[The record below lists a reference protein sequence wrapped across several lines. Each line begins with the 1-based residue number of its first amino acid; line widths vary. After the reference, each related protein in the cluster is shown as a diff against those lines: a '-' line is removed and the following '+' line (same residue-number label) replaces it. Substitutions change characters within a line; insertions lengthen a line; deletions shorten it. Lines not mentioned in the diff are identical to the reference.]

1 MPAKQNA
8 LYGTV
13 CDEIR
18 KGLSIA
24 KNNQSI
30 NATDMDKVHS
40 MYSAICN

>member
-18 KGLSIA
+18 KGLSID

-30 NATDMDKVHS
+30 IWSKIWHQK
-40 MYSAICN
+40 I